1 MPFNPHWGSTK
12 KRATHKYEY
21 LIEAILNKQF
31 YKFDLRAKR
40 VKDDPFS
47 PYDLGIYLFDYDR
60 LTYGEEICKLDLER
74 KPEDKFPTKD
84 IPARWVRGVSFTER
98 KIKKEINDDRD
109 VYMLFD
115 NREDYPKCIWIH
127 YGDLRTYAHYKSYA
141 GYKNDFLEI
150 RNENKH
156 LLHFDYKSFV
166 NWCIKLKNQKIISD
180 EEMYKTAGANALLK
194 YGGRKL

>member
-31 YKFDLRAKR
+31 YKYDLRAKR

-74 KPEDKFPTKD
+74 KTDEFPMKDKPK
-84 IPARWVRGVSFTER
+84 RWTRGYSFLER
-98 KIKKEINDDRD
+98 KITIF
-109 VYMLFD
+109 L
-115 NREDYPKCIWIH
+115 
-127 YGDLRTYAHYKSYA
+127 KS
-141 GYKNDFLEI
+141 ET
-150 RNENKH
+150 
-156 LLHFDYKSFV
+156 
-166 NWCIKLKNQKIISD
+166 ISNISC
-180 EEMYKTAGANALLK
+180 TLITSRSLTGASN
-194 YGGRKL
+194 